1 MSHVLLKQLEQAVK
15 RQHRGGKKKKAKRKT
30 AKRRRA
36 KRAPKIVFR
45 TRTRTVH
52 VHHRPK
58 AKAHHAKPRAKR
70 RTKAKK
76 KKSGKLSKTEF
87 LRRMALGRA
96 RAKRARSR

>member
-1 MSHVLLKQLEQAVK
+1 MSTVLLKQLEQAVK

-36 KRAPKIVFR
+36 KRAPKVVVR
-45 TRTRTVH
+45 TRTRVVH

-58 AKAHHAKPRAKR
+58 AKAHRAKPRAKR
-70 RTKAKK
+70 KATKKRK
-76 KKSGKLSKTEF
+76 GGKLSKTEF

-96 RAKRARSR
+96 RAKRARKH